1 MERKK
6 TVLLCVTGG
15 IAAYKIATLASML
28 VKTGYDVKVVMTQNA
43 TNFINPLVFE
53 TLTQHKCLID
63 TFDRNFEYSVEH
75 VTLAKWADIVMIAP
89 ATANVIGKLAHGI
102 ADDMLTTT
110 VMACAECKKILAP
123 AMNTRMYENPVVQD
137 NLKLLEHYGYEVIQ
151 PASGHLACGDNGAGK
166 MPEAETLYEYI
177 YRDTAYEK
185 DLTGKKILVTAGPT
199 REAIDP
205 VRYITNHS
213 SGKMGYA
220 LARVAV
226 ARKILAVSLTAAM
239 TLALAAC
246 GGSSSDKESSSKDSS
261 DKVYK
266 IGICQQLEHAALDEA
281 TKGFE
286 EACEEKFGKDKV
298 KFDLQNGQGEQA
310 NCATIVNNFVADND
324 DLILAN
330 ATTAL
335 QCAAAAT
342 STIPILG
349 TSVTDYATA
358 LDISDWTGSTGMNIS
373 GTCDLAPIDEQEA
386 MLKELL
392 PDAKTVGILYCSAE
406 PNSAYQAKKFEEAL
420 EKDGIKYKEYTAA
433 DSNEIQSVVTS
444 AVDECD
450 ALYIPTDNTMASNTE
465 IINNICLPAKVPVI
479 AGEQGICEGCGIAT
493 LSISYYDI
501 GYRAGE
507 MAYDI
512 LVNGKDISTMD
523 IESAPNVTK
532 MYNKT
537 ICDELGITVP
547 DDYEA
552 IEE

>member
-1 MERKK
+1 ME
-6 TVLLCVTGG
+6 VC
-15 IAAYKIATLASML
+15 Y
-28 VKTGYDVKVVMTQNA
+28 
-43 TNFINPLVFE
+43 
-53 TLTQHKCLID
+53 
-63 TFDRNFEYSVEH
+63 
-75 VTLAKWADIVMIAP
+75 
-89 ATANVIGKLAHGI
+89 
-102 ADDMLTTT
+102 
-110 VMACAECKKILAP
+110 
-123 AMNTRMYENPVVQD
+123 
-137 NLKLLEHYGYEVIQ
+137 
-151 PASGHLACGDNGAGK
+151 
-166 MPEAETLYEYI
+166 
-177 YRDTAYEK
+177 YEK
-185 DLTGKKILVTAGPT
+185 QEKSFKQYHLLQQ
-199 REAIDP
+199 
-205 VRYITNHS
+205 
-213 SGKMGYA
+213 
-220 LARVAV
+220 
-226 ARKILAVSLTAAM
+226 M

-266 IGICQQLEHAALDEA
+266 DRYLPASLSMQLLTRQPKDL
-281 TKGFE
+281 KKPVKK
-286 EACEEKFGKDKV
+286 KFGKDKV

-512 LVNGKDISTMD
+512 LVNGKRYL
-523 IESAPNVTK
+523 NHG
-532 MYNKT
+532 Y
-537 ICDELGITVP
+537 
-547 DDYEA
+547 
-552 IEE
+552 

>member
-1 MERKK
+1 MK
-6 TVLLCVTGG
+6 
-15 IAAYKIATLASML
+15 
-28 VKTGYDVKVVMTQNA
+28 
-43 TNFINPLVFE
+43 
-53 TLTQHKCLID
+53 
-63 TFDRNFEYSVEH
+63 
-75 VTLAKWADIVMIAP
+75 
-89 ATANVIGKLAHGI
+89 
-102 ADDMLTTT
+102 
-110 VMACAECKKILAP
+110 
-123 AMNTRMYENPVVQD
+123 
-137 NLKLLEHYGYEVIQ
+137 
-151 PASGHLACGDNGAGK
+151 
-166 MPEAETLYEYI
+166 
-177 YRDTAYEK
+177 
-185 DLTGKKILVTAGPT
+185 
-199 REAIDP
+199 
-205 VRYITNHS
+205 
-213 SGKMGYA
+213 
-220 LARVAV
+220 

-310 NCATIVNNFVADND
+310 NCATIVNNFVADKD

-358 LDISDWTGSTGMNIS
+358 LDISDWTGATGMNIS

-386 MLKELL
+386 MLKELV

-420 EKDGIKYKEYTAA
+420 DKDGIKYKEYTAA

-479 AGEQGICEGCGIAT
+479 AGEQGICSGCGIAT

-507 MAYDI
+507 MAYEI
-512 LVNGKDISTMD
+512 LVDGKDISTME
-523 IESAPNVTK
+523 IESAPKVTK